1 MKHELFT
8 FEQLVLNGKKNIYVF
23 RFILDRPYLHKV
35 YTNVNLDIDGVNYV
49 QNIEGER
56 YKVYSMVYPTY

>member
-35 YTNVNLDIDGVNYV
+35 YTDINLDIDSVNFV
-49 QNIEGER
+49 QNIEGEKYR
-56 YKVYSMVYPTY
+56 VYSMIYPTY